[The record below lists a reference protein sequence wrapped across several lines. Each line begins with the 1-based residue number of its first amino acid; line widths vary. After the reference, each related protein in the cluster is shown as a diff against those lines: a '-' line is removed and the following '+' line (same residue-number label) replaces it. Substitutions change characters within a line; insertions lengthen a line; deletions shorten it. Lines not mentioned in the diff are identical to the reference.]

1 MEAAVGPRVAGPP
14 VTGVSCKVHSSG
26 LPPGRH
32 LGPHDLPMGPASPLA
47 AQGRYRELTGKTGH
61 ACPHSRQEAQ
71 SGSRPFVSVVGVLS
85 RLDG

>member
-47 AQGRYRELTGKTGH
+47 AQGRYRELTGKTGQMDMPIQ
-61 ACPHSRQEAQ
+61 C
-71 SGSRPFVSVVGVLS
+71 GSLS
-85 RLDG
+85 HLRVNKTQ